1 MTKQQLDDLI
11 DLINRSIKCI
21 EDNKTLPYVR
31 NEVLNDLKSLKRGLE
46 GDK

>member
-1 MTKQQLDDLI
+1 MNKQQLDDLM
-11 DLINRSIKCI
+11 DLINRAIQCI
-21 EDNKTLPYVR
+21 ENAQTLPYIR

>member
-1 MTKQQLDDLI
+1 MNKQQLDDLT
-11 DLINRSIKCI
+11 DLINRAIQCI
-21 EDNKTLPYVR
+21 ENAQTLPYIR

>member
-1 MTKQQLDDLI
+1 VTKNQIMELT
-11 DLINRSIKCI
+11 DLINRAIQCI
-21 EDNKTLPYVR
+21 ENAQTLPYIR